1 MAGTDE
7 RFARRWSR
15 LKREERRR
23 KDRPAAEPPVESG
36 SKDTA
41 SPEAADAKATPADL
55 PDIESLDKDSDFS
68 VFLKDGV
75 PEELRRLALR
85 KLWRADPVFAVI
97 DGLDDYDEDYRTA
110 MVVAEHLA
118 KRLAKAGK
126 GKADKGA
133 VTKER
138 ETVDKGAET
147 KEPETR
153 DKRDERPAQD
163 RAAAPAQTRH
173 EDQDKASS
181 GGADKKDERAPEP
194 KPKDDAET
202 G

>member
-23 KDRPAAEPPVESG
+23 KDQPAAEPPVESG

-55 PDIESLDKDSDFS
+55 PDIESLDRDSDFS

-85 KLWRADPVFAVI
+85 KLWRTDPVFAII

-110 MVVAEHLA
+110 MVVAERLA
-118 KRLAKAGK
+118 KRAAKTAK
-126 GKADKGA
+126 GKA
-133 VTKER
+133 
-138 ETVDKGAET
+138 DKGAET

-153 DKRDERPAQD
+153 EKRDERPAQD
-163 RAAAPAQTRH
+163 RAEAPAQTLH

>member
-15 LKREERRR
+15 LKRKDRRR

-55 PDIESLDKDSDFS
+55 PDIESLDRDSDFS

-85 KLWRADPVFAVI
+85 KLWQTDPVFAVI

-110 MVVAEHLA
+110 MVVAERLA
-118 KRLAKAGK
+118 KRAAKTAK
-126 GKADKGA
+126 GKA
-133 VTKER
+133 
-138 ETVDKGAET
+138 DKGAET
-147 KEPETR
+147 KEPEKR
-153 DKRDERPAQD
+153 EKRDERPAED
-163 RAAAPAQTRH
+163 RAETPAQTLH
-173 EDQDKASS
+173 EDQEKASS
-181 GGADKKDERAPEP
+181 GGADKKGERAPEP

>member
-23 KDRPAAEPPVESG
+23 KKQAAAEPPVESG

-41 SPEAADAKATPADL
+41 SPEAGDAKATPADL
-55 PDIESLDKDSDFS
+55 PDIESLDRDSDFS

-85 KLWRADPVFAVI
+85 KLWRTDPVFAVI

-110 MVVAEHLA
+110 MVVAERLA
-118 KRLAKAGK
+118 KRAAKTAK

-138 ETVDKGAET
+138 ET
-147 KEPETR
+147 R

-163 RAAAPAQTRH
+163 RAEAPAQTLH
-173 EDQDKASS
+173 EDQEKASS
-181 GGADKKDERAPEP
+181 GGADKKGERAPEP
-194 KPKDDAET
+194 KPKDDAKT